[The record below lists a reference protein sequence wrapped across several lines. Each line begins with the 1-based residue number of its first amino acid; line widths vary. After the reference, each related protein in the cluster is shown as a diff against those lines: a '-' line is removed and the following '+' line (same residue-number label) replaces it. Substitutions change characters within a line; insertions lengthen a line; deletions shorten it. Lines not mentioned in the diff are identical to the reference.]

1 MRELCRK
8 VIQLVGHT
16 ARKSHIE
23 ISLEGERDVPV
34 IEGAANHV
42 QQAILNLVINAIQA
56 MPDGG
61 TLTLRTEARPGI
73 VRITVSDTGP
83 GLAQELADQLF
94 DTRVTTKPEGSG
106 LGLPMVRMVAESHG
120 GAVWYRSTSGEG
132 ASFSLVFPTPSE
144 HVDPDR
150 THRF

>member
-1 MRELCRK
+1 M
-8 VIQLVGHT
+8 
-16 ARKSHIE
+16 
-23 ISLEGERDVPV
+23 
-34 IEGAANHV
+34 

-56 MPDGG
+56 MPEGG
-61 TLTLRTEARPGI
+61 TLTLRTDARPGI
-73 VRITVSDTGP
+73 VRLTVSDTGP

-132 ASFSLVFPTPSE
+132 ASFSLVLPTRSLENSGSRDAARRLTLSPTYSYT
-144 HVDPDR
+144 VS
-150 THRF
+150 RF